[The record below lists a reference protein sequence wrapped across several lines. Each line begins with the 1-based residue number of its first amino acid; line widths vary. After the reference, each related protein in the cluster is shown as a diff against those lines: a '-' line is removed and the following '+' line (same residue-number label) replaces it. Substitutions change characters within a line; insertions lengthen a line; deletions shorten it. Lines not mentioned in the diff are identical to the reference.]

1 MTLPDSRV
9 LIVDPRGA
17 TEESAMKHFDC
28 GTLVPGC
35 AWHTEAPDSAEV
47 VRRAAE
53 HLRSAHGE
61 TEVRP
66 DMIDRIKDRVVET
79 PPTRH

>member
-1 MTLPDSRV
+1 
-9 LIVDPRGA
+9 
-17 TEESAMKHFDC
+17 MKTFEC

-35 AWHTEAPDSAEV
+35 TWHTQAADSAEV

-61 TEVRP
+61 EQVRP
-66 DMIDRIKDRVVET
+66 NLIEEIKARIKDVDRA
-79 PPTRH
+79 PA

>member
-1 MTLPDSRV
+1 MMTQ
-9 LIVDPRGA
+9 
-17 TEESAMKHFDC
+17 FQC

-35 AWHTEAPDSAEV
+35 TWHTEAEESAEV

-61 TEVRP
+61 EMVRP
-66 DMIDRIKDRVVET
+66 DMIDRIKQRLHEAGT
-79 PPTRH
+79 PRT

>member
-1 MTLPDSRV
+1 
-9 LIVDPRGA
+9 
-17 TEESAMKHFDC
+17 MKQFEC

-35 AWHTEAPDSAEV
+35 HWHTQAENGAEV

-53 HLRSAHGE
+53 HLRTVHGE

-66 DMIDRIKDRVVET
+66 EMIDRIKERVQDMDATV
-79 PPTRH
+79 H